1 MECSLSERSAF
12 LSATSACAALALLL
26 TAAPLAQ
33 AQQKIICWKDKT
45 GKVVG
50 CGDRVPPEFQQNESK
65 TLDNRGITRQT
76 NVSAEEAARL
86 KLEAEKKAALK
97 VEDDRKI
104 AEQRRQDSALVNTY
118 TSDKEIDQRRDREVQ
133 VVDLQLVHLK
143 SSLKNAA
150 EAEAV
155 LLKRN
160 GDIAKSGKQ
169 LSPAL
174 ADELARSTDER
185 KRVEARVAEK
195 EKDKAAIIA
204 RYAEQKARYLELRG
218 GSTTTTQP
226 APAPAAKK

>member
-1 MECSLSERSAF
+1 M
-12 LSATSACAALALLL
+12 ATSACAAVALLL

-33 AQQKIICWKDKT
+33 AQQKIICWKDKA
-45 GKVVG
+45 GKIVG

-65 TLDNRGITRQT
+65 TLSSRGITVET
-76 NVSAEEAARL
+76 TVSAQETARL
-86 KLEAEKKAALK
+86 KEEAQKKAAVK
-97 VEDDRKI
+97 VEEDRRI

-118 TSDKEIDQRRDREVQ
+118 TSDKEIDLRRDREVQ

-143 SSLKNAA
+143 SSLKNAT

-160 GDIAKSGKQ
+160 SDITKSGKPVFA
-169 LSPAL
+169 SV
-174 ADELARSTDER
+174 ADELTRATDER

-195 EKDKAAIIA
+195 DKDKAAIIA
-204 RYAEQKARYLELRG
+204 RYAEQKARYIELRG
-218 GSTTTTQP
+218 GGTTTTQP

>member
-1 MECSLSERSAF
+1 MSERSAF

-143 SSLKNAA
+143 SSLKNAV

-160 GDIAKSGKQ
+160 SDIAKSGKPV
-169 LSPAL
+169 SASV
-174 ADELARSTDER
+174 ADELNRATDER

-195 EKDKAAIIA
+195 DKDKAAIIT
-204 RYAEQKARYLELRG
+204 RYAEQKARYIELRG
-218 GSTTTTQP
+218 GSSTTTQP
-226 APAPAAKK
+226 APAPATKK

>member
-33 AQQKIICWKDKT
+33 AQQKIICWKDKA

-65 TLDNRGITRQT
+65 TLSSRGITVET
-76 NVSAEEAARL
+76 TASAQEAALLKEEAQ
-86 KLEAEKKAALK
+86 KKATVK
-97 VEDDRKI
+97 VEEDRRI

-143 SSLKNAA
+143 SSLKNAV

-160 GDIAKSGKQ
+160 GDIAKSSKQ
-169 LSPAL
+169 VLPAV
-174 ADELARSTDER
+174 ADELARATDER

>member
-1 MECSLSERSAF
+1 M
-12 LSATSACAALALLL
+12 ATSACAAVALLL

-33 AQQKIICWKDKT
+33 AQQKIICWKDKA
-45 GKVVG
+45 GKIVG

-65 TLDNRGITRQT
+65 TLSSRGITVET
-76 NVSAEEAARL
+76 TASAQEAALLKEEAQ
-86 KLEAEKKAALK
+86 KKATVK
-97 VEDDRKI
+97 VEEDRRI

-143 SSLKNAA
+143 SSLKNAV

-160 GDIAKSGKQ
+160 SDIAKSGKPV
-169 LSPAL
+169 SASV
-174 ADELARSTDER
+174 ADELNRATDER

-195 EKDKAAIIA
+195 DKDKAAIIA
-204 RYAEQKARYLELRG
+204 RYAEQKARYIELRG
-218 GSTTTTQP
+218 GGTTTTQP

>member
-33 AQQKIICWKDKT
+33 AQQKIICWKDKA

-65 TLDNRGITRQT
+65 TLSSRGITVET
-76 NVSAEEAARL
+76 TASAQEAALLKEEAQ
-86 KLEAEKKAALK
+86 KKATVK
-97 VEDDRKI
+97 VEEDRRI

-143 SSLKNAA
+143 SSLKNAV

-160 GDIAKSGKQ
+160 GDIAKSSKQ
-169 LSPAL
+169 VLPAV
-174 ADELARSTDER
+174 ADELARATDER

-218 GSTTTTQP
+218 GSTTTIQP

>member
-1 MECSLSERSAF
+1 MSEHSAF
-12 LSATSACAALALLL
+12 LSVTSACAAVALLL
-26 TAAPLAQ
+26 TVTPMAQ

-86 KLEAEKKAALK
+86 KQEAEKKAALK
-97 VEDDRKI
+97 VEEDRRI

-118 TSDKEIDQRRDREVQ
+118 TSEKEIDQRRDREVQ
-133 VVDLQLVHLK
+133 VVDLQLVQLK

-150 EAEAV
+150 EAEAA

-160 GDIAKSGKQ
+160 SDITKSGKPV
-169 LSPAL
+169 SPAL
-174 ADELARSTDER
+174 GDELARATDAR
-185 KRVEARVAEK
+185 KRLEAQIAEK
-195 EKDKAAIIA
+195 EADKAAINT
-204 RYAEQKARYLELRG
+204 RYAEQKARYIELRG
-218 GSTTTTQP
+218 GSTPAQQP
-226 APAPAAKK
+226 APAAAAKK